1 MKAIREKDC
10 SLKGN
15 DMTSLTLQRLNYPIA
30 DKSDIKFT
38 ISFTDPELNLEERD
52 EQAQKLLNQMKDLD
66 ELEEVGR
73 VFDPNPPAGN
83 KALGGFLPGII
94 EAVIET
100 SQIKQCLEFLG
111 ERLSGKTI
119 EMEVTANG
127 KSLKVK
133 VGNQAEL
140 TAAVQA
146 AEQFIMAGLVA
157 T

>member
-1 MKAIREKDC
+1 MKVLREKDC
-10 SLKGN
+10 SLQGN
-15 DMTSLTLQRLNYPIA
+15 DMNSLNLQRLNYPMA

-38 ISFTDPELNLEERD
+38 ISFTDQELNLEERD

-66 ELEEVGR
+66 ELEEAGR
-73 VFDPNPPAGN
+73 VLDPNPPAGN

-94 EAVIET
+94 KAVIKT
-100 SQIKQCLEFLG
+100 SQIKQFMG
-111 ERLSGKTI
+111 FMGDRLSGKTI

-133 VGNQAEL
+133 VSNQAEL

-146 AEQFIMAGLVA
+146 AEQFIMAGLVE

>member
-1 MKAIREKDC
+1 M
-10 SLKGN
+10 
-15 DMTSLTLQRLNYPIA
+15 A

-66 ELEEVGR
+66 ELEEAGR
-73 VFDPNPPAGN
+73 VLDPNPPAGN

-94 EAVIET
+94 KAVIKT
-100 SQIKQCLEFLG
+100 SQIKQFMGFLG
-111 ERLSGKTI
+111 DRLSGKTI

-133 VGNQAEL
+133 VSNQAEL

-146 AEQFIMAGLVA
+146 AEQFIMAGAVA